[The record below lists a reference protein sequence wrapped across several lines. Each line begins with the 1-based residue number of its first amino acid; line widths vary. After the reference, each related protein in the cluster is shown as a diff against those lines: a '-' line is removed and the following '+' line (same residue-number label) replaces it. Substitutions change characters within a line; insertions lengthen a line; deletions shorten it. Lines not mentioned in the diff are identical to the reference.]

1 VDDGCR
7 IRYKTKDKRYKIEGE
22 IASSSRGCGT
32 PRNDVKMN
40 RFLSLEGVGVGN
52 MKRTQNGASKAKLRS
67 SYVTLVV
74 SVSLV
79 LFLLGIL
86 GLVLI
91 NARELS
97 DYFRESL
104 SFSIMLDDAAK
115 EADIRMLQKDL
126 DAKPYVKSTMYVS
139 KEEAAAKMKEELG
152 EDFISFLGDNPLPP
166 TIDVYLVSDY
176 TSSDNV
182 AKIEK
187 YIYLYP
193 FVKDVLYP
201 ESLLILINENVRKIS
216 LFLLVISAFLF
227 LIALTIIN
235 NTIRLSIYSKRF
247 LIRTMQLVGA
257 TRSFIRRPFIMQGA
271 FYGFLSA
278 LIAMTLLMGMLY
290 LIEKEF
296 FKMFSFENM
305 NLLILLG
312 AAIIIIGVFINII
325 STWFSVNKYLSIS
338 EDKLYY

>member
-1 VDDGCR
+1 LKKKETE
-7 IRYKTKDKRYKIEGE
+7 YSKTR
-22 IASSSRGCGT
+22 
-32 PRNDVKMN
+32 
-40 RFLSLEGVGVGN
+40 
-52 MKRTQNGASKAKLRS
+52 LRS
-67 SYVTLVV
+67 SYLTLVI

-79 LFLLGIL
+79 LFLLGVL

-104 SFSIMLDDAAK
+104 SFSVMLNDDSK

-126 DAKPYVKSTMYVS
+126 DGKPYVKSTKYIS
-139 KEEAAAKMKEELG
+139 KDEAAAKMKDDLG

-166 TIDVYLVSDY
+166 SIDVYLYASY
-176 TSSDNV
+176 TKPDSV

-187 YIYLYP
+187 YVLEYP
-193 FVKDVLYP
+193 FVKEVYYQ

-216 LFLLVISAFLF
+216 LFLLVISSFLF

-235 NTIRLSIYSKRF
+235 NTIRLSIYSRRF

-257 TRSFIRRPFIMQGA
+257 TRAFIRRPFLVQSA
-271 FYGFLSA
+271 FHGILAA
-278 LIAMTLLMGMLY
+278 LIAMSLMVGLLYM
-290 LIEKEF
+290 IEKEF
-296 FKMFSFENM
+296 FLMFSFETT

-312 AAIIIIGVFINII
+312 VFIIITGVLINII
-325 STWFSVNKYLSIS
+325 STYFSVNKYLSIS
-338 EDKLYY
+338 EDKLYD

>member
-1 VDDGCR
+1 M
-7 IRYKTKDKRYKIEGE
+7 KNSE
-22 IASSSRGCGT
+22 
-32 PRNDVKMN
+32 N
-40 RFLSLEGVGVGN
+40 RA
-52 MKRTQNGASKAKLRS
+52 TKAKLRS

-86 GLVLI
+86 GIVLI

-104 SFSIMLDDAAK
+104 SFSIMLDDASK

-126 DAKPYVKSTMYVS
+126 DAKAYVKSTEYVS
-139 KEEAAAKMKEELG
+139 KDEAAASLREELG
-152 EDFISFLGDNPLPP
+152 EDFIGFLGNNPLPP
-166 TIDVYLVSDY
+166 SIDVYLVSDY
-176 TSSDNV
+176 TSPDSV

-187 YIYLYP
+187 YIRLYP
-193 FVKDVLYP
+193 FVDDVIIP
-201 ESLLILINENVRKIS
+201 ESLLQLINENVRKVS
-216 LFLLVISAFLF
+216 LFLLVLSLFLF

-235 NTIRLSIYSKRF
+235 NTIRLSVYSRRF

-257 TRSFIRRPFIMQGA
+257 TRSFIRKPFLLQGA
-271 FYGFLSA
+271 FHGFLA
-278 LIAMTLLMGMLY
+278 AIVAMTLLVGLLY

-296 FKMFSFENM
+296 FMMFTFENT
-305 NLLILLG
+305 NLLLLLG
-312 AAIIIIGVFINII
+312 AVIIVTGVLINIV
-325 STWFSVNKYLSIS
+325 STYFSVNKYLSIS